1 MARTVVSKTGTSK
14 VTPKAKVVP
23 AKQPFAP
30 KSAVGI
36 KQPTYAQA
44 WAQLEKALASG
55 FPLEAMALAEGI
67 LADQLALYLSGPLME
82 KPLAKDRGGHWPA
95 FYVLVEKWKTELRNQ
110 KLEGQAA
117 EEAKAIARSITQ
129 WRDRLDWTI
138 QAWVRA
144 NPSTK
149 DRVESE
155 AMEAAAKG
163 AQLAA
168 DLSAWHLAQG

>member
-1 MARTVVSKTGTSK
+1 MARTVVTKTGTSK
-14 VTPKAKVVP
+14 VTPKTKVTP

-30 KSAVGI
+30 KSAAA

-44 WAQLEKALASG
+44 WGQLEKALSAG

-67 LADQLALYLSGPLME
+67 LADQLALYLSGPLVE
-82 KPLAKDRGGHWPA
+82 KPISKDRGGHWPA
-95 FYVLVEKWKTELRNQ
+95 FYVLVEKWKTELRGQ
-110 KLEGQAA
+110 KLEGKAA
-117 EEAKAIARSITQ
+117 EDAKAMVRAVSQ
-129 WRDRLDWTI
+129 WRDSLPWMI

-149 DRVESE
+149 DKVESD

-168 DLSAWHLAQG
+168 DLSAWHNAQG